1 MLKKSSLN
9 SLIELVH
16 GIKYDSIQIKIIYTE
31 RVSIFGFGGQSKGHK
46 RAVFTSSVKNSVS
59 RNTPDGAI
67 RDEVIALAIAEE
79 RSAADGVLQATEF
92 LTDEVNTAHK
102 GPKGL

>member
-1 MLKKSSLN
+1 M
-9 SLIELVH
+9 
-16 GIKYDSIQIKIIYTE
+16 
-31 RVSIFGFGGQSKGHK
+31 
-46 RAVFTSSVKNSVS
+46 FTSSVKNSVS

-92 LTDEVNTAHK
+92 LTDEVNTAK
-102 GPKGL
+102 YRTLEKYTAGMTL